1 MRKKILNN
9 YGDYRTGSRVGQK
22 GYLPYKDSKM
32 KKVEKSEAEVL
43 KAFEDGEWQP
53 LKDVQK
59 KKTEYARYAKNTAA
73 KNKRIN
79 IRLSEKDLA
88 NLKAKSLEEG
98 IPYQTLIASIIHN
111 YVHGKFREI

>member
-1 MRKKILNN
+1 
-9 YGDYRTGSRVGQK
+9 
-22 GYLPYKDSKM
+22 M
-32 KKVEKSEAEVL
+32 KKMEKSEAEVL
-43 KAFEDGEWQP
+43 KSVEDGEWQSI
-53 LKDVQK
+53 KDAGK
-59 KKTEYARYAKNTAA
+59 KKTEYARYAKNTDA

-98 IPYQTLIASIIHN
+98 IPYQTLIASIIHK

>member
-1 MRKKILNN
+1 
-9 YGDYRTGSRVGQK
+9 
-22 GYLPYKDSKM
+22 M
-32 KKVEKSEAEVL
+32 KKLEKSETEIF
-43 KAFEDGEWQP
+43 KSFESDEWQSV
-53 LKDVQK
+53 KDAGI
-59 KKTEYARYAKNTAA
+59 KKTDYARYAKNTAA

-98 IPYQTLIASIIHN
+98 IPYQTLIASIIHK